1 MTKNAGNLPRMR
13 SVRIGEIVT
22 GIGSEPIKTVLG
34 SCIGL
39 ALFDWSNNVG
49 GLAHIL
55 LPTSQGHQGPPG
67 KFVDTAVP
75 ELIRKIEKQNGKAS
89 QLSAK
94 IVGGANML
102 KSSSS
107 NSIGERNIES
117 TRETLKLY
125 NIPILASHCG
135 KEFGRRMTLFP
146 GTGRVFIDVVGYE
159 TIEI

>member
-1 MTKNAGNLPRMR
+1 MTKNAGNHSLMR

-39 ALFDWSNNVG
+39 AIFDCSNNVG

-55 LPTSQGHQGPPG
+55 LPTSQGHQGPLG

-75 ELIRKIEKQNGKAS
+75 ELIRKIEELNGKAS
-89 QLSAK
+89 KLSAK
-94 IVGGANML
+94 IAGGANML

-117 TRETLKLY
+117 TIETLKLY
-125 NIPILASHCG
+125 QIPILASHCG
-135 KEFGRRMTLFP
+135 QEFGRRMTFFSRNGPRL
-146 GTGRVFIDVVGYE
+146 Y
-159 TIEI
+159 